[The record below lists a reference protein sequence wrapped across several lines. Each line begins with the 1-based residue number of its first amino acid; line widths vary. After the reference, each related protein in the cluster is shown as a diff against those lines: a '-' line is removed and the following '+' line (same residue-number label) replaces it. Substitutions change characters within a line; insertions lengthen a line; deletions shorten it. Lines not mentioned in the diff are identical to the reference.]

1 MKKMETALI
10 HNIALFVFAIMQQV
24 LDIRNVPCSRPYS

>member
-10 HNIALFVFAIMQQV
+10 HNIALFVFAVMQQV
-24 LDIRNVPCSRPYS
+24 LDLGMSLFS